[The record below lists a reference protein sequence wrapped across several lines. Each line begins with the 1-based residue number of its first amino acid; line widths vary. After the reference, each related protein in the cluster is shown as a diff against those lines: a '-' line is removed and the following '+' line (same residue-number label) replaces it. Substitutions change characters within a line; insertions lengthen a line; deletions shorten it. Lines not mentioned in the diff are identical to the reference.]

1 MKIRAF
7 EGNFH
12 EIGRQMGQIYKENGA
27 GSGVAKIDPDLFK
40 HQLQAYEK
48 FYPEY
53 LEELKGIAEGAGFD
67 PQSTLYNAITGEIFF
82 FKNMIGMGRS
92 CTIFGYKQEGTLFV
106 GRNYDW
112 LPVPGD
118 LFEAYQVKNSERN
131 AYFAVTDY
139 GVVDPARTAPPYRLF
154 LPEDALNDQGLFV
167 GITFSFAEQW
177 AYGISSIHIVKL
189 IAETCSTLADAL
201 ELFKRIPACCPKRY
215 FIADKQGN
223 MVTVEHN
230 SRQFKVVY
238 PKDNVLIQ
246 TNHYLDAELAA
257 EDTVLK
263 RIPYHNTFIRYYET
277 LQRINFQR
285 EKFNLNSIIWI
296 LGKPGTYTC
305 QNFPGIKTIWTL
317 AMDITNGQYRIYWDH
332 FNHRKSKE
340 LKF

>member
-1 MKIRAF
+1 MEIRTF
-7 EGNFH
+7 DGNFH
-12 EIGRQMGQIYKENGA
+12 EIGREMGRIYTVNGMSTARIKVDPVLYEN
-27 GSGVAKIDPDLFK
+27 
-40 HQLQAYEK
+40 QLKVYQEH
-48 FYPEY
+48 YPEL
-53 LEELKGIAEGAGFD
+53 LEELQGVAEGGDFD
-67 PQSTLYNAITGEIFF
+67 RDKLIYSAITGEIFF
-82 FKNMIGMGRS
+82 FKNMLGMGRA
-92 CTIFGYKQEGTLFV
+92 CTIFGYKSKDDLFV

-112 LPVPGD
+112 LPVSSD
-118 LFEAYQVKNSERN
+118 LFEVYKVRNPERN

-139 GVVDPARTAPPYRLF
+139 GIVDPGKTGPSHRAF
-154 LPEDALNDQGLFV
+154 LPEDAINDKGLFV
-167 GITFSFAEQW
+167 GLTFSFADQW
-177 AYGISSIHIVKL
+177 SYGISSIHIVKL
-189 IAETCSTLADAL
+189 IAETCSTVADAL

-215 FIADKQGN
+215 FIADRQGN
-223 MVTVEHN
+223 MVTVEHD

-238 PKDNVLIQ
+238 PKDDMLIQ

-257 EDTVLK
+257 GDTVLK

-317 AMDITNGQYRIYWDH
+317 AMDISNGQYRIYWDH
-332 FNHRKSKE
+332 FDHRKSKE